1 MSRPFVELYLGGRK
15 VEFMEI
21 PQICM
26 NYTQEEL
33 TNPTII
39 RNSFSKTITIEGTP
53 VNNSIMG
60 CFHDMTRITD
70 MEDGNF
76 IGAYFNPSRKLD
88 FVLYRNGEAVE
99 RGYAKL
105 DSVRKTGK
113 HIQYNI
119 SLYGGL
125 GQFLYGLAYDDEG
138 NELKLSDLNYD
149 VDIDISV
156 DKDTVSRAWK
166 YLTDPTPNVV
176 NSTYDTINF
185 APCYNGIP
193 DDFSTDKVA
202 INSNSLPNEFQI
214 YTSSGNY
221 TTVDGWMLGEL
232 QGEKTEWE
240 MKDLR
245 SYHQRPVIRVKK
257 IIEACCNPVNNGG
270 YDVELDSDFFNSDNP
285 YYEDT
290 WMTLPLLTELENIG
304 MEGEVTTSTDTT
316 GNFIFNG
323 LDEGDIFDV
332 SVPYYVTSNAD
343 VKLQSNGYGYILMTG
358 AYTFKRDTPL
368 IAANMAIYS
377 QLVIYDATGKAVY
390 GSPVNSMYSG
400 INKAT
405 NFTYAPEFNAPINV
419 IYGTFHRAG
428 DDVNYKYRFYND
440 YDIGSYVG
448 GPLPVYSLAVE
459 GVKYTEGMYMKLIT
473 KIAKVDNGTVKGYAG
488 NLFWSE
494 GYEAHPVAPKLSY
507 NWYDPTAIKTK
518 KGWKITK
525 KSILATDY
533 SPADFLISYIK
544 TFNLH
549 ISNDELEKKVYI
561 RTRENHFTGEKY
573 DLDRYVDRDKD
584 VAVYPLT
591 FDAKWYDMQ
600 NEIEEGLLSADYQ
613 DKNGMP
619 YGIKRIDTNYNFDNS
634 HKDLLEGNVFKT
646 AIMHRGMNRYY
657 VDIYNP
663 QYTNQP
669 MPSFFLDG
677 CQTILFNAEGDTT
690 NGTYVTPKT
699 SAHSVNWWSQKYYDL
714 FPKPSF
720 VDEKNSPIDG
730 ANVLLFFN
738 GKKELKDNEGNIIY
752 FHLTDDIPQFETL
765 NENEPC
771 WIYTVSNFDVAGNTI
786 ANTVYELPQFSRYI
800 TTNNGWITHS
810 WDFGTPR
817 TLYDPEYR
825 IDNSSN
831 IYDRYWKN
839 YIQDRYD
846 KDTRVV
852 ECNVRLV
859 ENVLGDWLR
868 KFYYFDGSYWVM
880 NRIIDYDASSNSTT
894 KVELVKVKDLSDY
907 RQRNNI
913 SE

>member
-1 MSRPFVELYLGGRK
+1 
-15 VEFMEI
+15 MEI

-39 RNSFSKTITIEGTP
+39 RNSFSKTVTIEGTP
-53 VNNSIMG
+53 TNNRIMG

-70 MEDGNF
+70 MEDGKYV
-76 IGAYFNPSRKLD
+76 GAYFNPSRKLD
-88 FVLYRNGEAVE
+88 FILYRNGEAVE

-119 SLYGGL
+119 SLFGGL
-125 GQFLYGLAYDDEG
+125 GQFIYGLAYDDDG
-138 NELKLSDLNYD
+138 NELKLSDLKLDTN
-149 VDIDISV
+149 IDISV
-156 DKDTVSRAWK
+156 DKYTVNRAWK
-166 YLTDPTPNVV
+166 HLTDPDPNVIK
-176 NSTYDTINF
+176 STFDTINF

-193 DDFSTDKVA
+193 DDFGADKVA
-202 INSNSLPNEFQI
+202 INTRSLPTAFGISEA
-214 YTSSGNY
+214 SGEY
-221 TTVDGWMLGEL
+221 ETVDGWLLGEL

-240 MKDLR
+240 MKDFR
-245 SYHQRPVIRVKK
+245 SYQQRPVIRVKK
-257 IIEACCNPVNNGG
+257 IIEACCDPDNNGG
-270 YDVELDSDFFNSDNP
+270 YDVELDEDFFNSDNP

-290 WMTLPLLTELENIG
+290 WMTLPLLTELEEIG
-304 MEGEVTTSTDTT
+304 LEEEVTTSADTT
-316 GNFIFNG
+316 GKFIFNG
-323 LDEGDIFDV
+323 LDEGDIFNV
-332 SVPYYVTSNAD
+332 SVPYYVTSNAN
-343 VKLQSNGYGYILMTG
+343 VVIQSNGYGSTLETG
-358 AYTFKRDTPL
+358 AYTFDRDTPL
-368 IAANMAIYS
+368 IAANMAIYT
-377 QLVIYDATGKAVY
+377 QLVIYDASGKAVG
-390 GSPVNSMYSG
+390 GSAINSMYSKTTRA
-400 INKAT
+400 N
-405 NFTYAPEFNAPINV
+405 NFTYAPAYNAPVNV
-419 IYGTFHRAG
+419 INGRFYSAG
-428 DDVNYKYRFYND
+428 SDYDYKYRFFDDN
-440 YDIGSYVG
+440 DIGSYTG
-448 GPLPVYSLAVE
+448 GPLPVYTLSVE
-459 GVKYTEGMYMKLIT
+459 GMEYTDGMYMKLIT
-473 KIAKVDNGTVKGYAG
+473 KTATVDNGTVKGYAG
-488 NLFWSE
+488 SLFWYE
-494 GYEAHPVAPKLSY
+494 GYDAYAVDPKLSY
-507 NWYDPTAIKTK
+507 NWYDANILKTK
-518 KGWKITK
+518 KGWRINK
-525 KSILATDY
+525 KSILNTDY

-549 ISNDELEKKVYI
+549 LSNDELEKKVYI
-561 RTRENHFTGEKY
+561 RTRGKHFTGERY
-573 DLDRYVDRDKD
+573 DLNEYVDRGQD

-600 NEIEEGLLSADYQ
+600 NEIEEGLLSSDYE
-613 DKNGMP
+613 DKNGIP

-634 HKDLLEGNVFKT
+634 RKDLLEGNVFKT
-646 AIMHRGMNRYY
+646 AIMQRGMNRYY
-657 VDIYNP
+657 VDIYHP

-677 CQTILFNAEGDTT
+677 CQTILFNDNGDTT

-720 VDEKNSPIDG
+720 VDEKNGPIDG

-738 GKKELKDNEGNIIY
+738 GKKELRDSENKIIY

-771 WIYTVSNFDVAGNTI
+771 WIYTVSNYDEAGNTI
-786 ANTVYELPQFSRYI
+786 AYTVYELPQFSRYI
-800 TTNNGWITHS
+800 TNENGWITHS
-810 WDFGTPR
+810 WDFGTPK

-825 IDNSSN
+825 IDDSSN
-831 IYDRYWKN
+831 IYDRYWKD

-852 ECNVRLV
+852 ECNVRLI

-880 NRIIDYDASSNSTT
+880 NRIIDYDASSNATT

-907 RQRNNI
+907 TSQK
-913 SE
+913 